1 MLLHESTTK
10 TAQNL
15 VDEAEILLKDTTN
28 QIWSEAELLQALK
41 QVVRKLYPDIFTP
54 VTDTSLTTSGTT
66 FDYIL
71 PTTLDLILAVEV
83 RNGSDTTDPYV
94 GVRFHTEWNGTNNIL
109 RLFNLYTSALTIK
122 LRGGKRLSVPTAL
135 SSTLDMS
142 VDTEDLV
149 LTGMKIEAMEMVLLD
164 KGKLNQFAAREQG
177 VTETD
182 VQNMIAKLERDY
194 RKRKDEVAT
203 MLIAQVTRI

>member
-1 MLLHESTTK
+1 MLLYESTTK

-41 QVVRKLYPDIFTP
+41 QVIRKLYPDIFTP
-54 VTDTSLTTSGTT
+54 VTDTSLSTSGTT
-66 FDYIL
+66 FDYTL
-71 PTTLDLILAVEV
+71 PATLDLILAVEV
-83 RNGSDTTDPYV
+83 RDGMETSDAFA

-109 RLFNLYTSALTIK
+109 RLFNLYGAALTIK

-135 SSTLDMS
+135 ASTLDMS